1 MGPKWMNKSAKI
13 KSAEEILE
21 SKRGGMDYR
30 VPTLDG
36 DYKLGLSSLT
46 RIAKMALGY
55 RVQFPL
61 AIAAVIIAAMFQLYI
76 PRFLGEAV
84 DHATGLLGGA
94 QASGSAAEEALWTAA
109 MFLIGASILRG
120 LFTMLH
126 NYLGESLGQQIAY
139 QLRLAYFEKL
149 QRLSFSY
156 HDKVHSGDL
165 MTRGMLDI
173 EGVRRFIEH
182 GILRPILLL
191 MLVGAG
197 GYLYMGA
204 DLVLGLLSLSFVPFA
219 LWRASVFRLKSRALW
234 RQLQERLS
242 LLTRVMEENLGGIR
256 VVRAFAAQNFEIQK
270 FDESSEKALAIAI
283 ERVGVRY
290 ANTSIMTF
298 AYFLAMG
305 LVLWVG
311 GLKVMDGEVTVG
323 ELTQFLAFMTVLQMP
338 IRQTGM
344 VINGIARASV
354 SGVRLFE
361 ILDIEPAVQDNSDA
375 EELQI
380 GEGVLRF
387 ENVSFS
393 YMETS
398 AETAEHYP
406 DDATIKDINFEV
418 KAGSTVGIVGP
429 PGSGKST
436 IAHLIPRFYDVT
448 SGKITIDGQ
457 DIRDVTLDSLRAA
470 VGVVQ
475 QDTFLFTSEIDANVA
490 YGEPWAERERVVSAT
505 EASQLHAYI
514 ENLPEG
520 YDTIVGERGVSL
532 SGGQRQR
539 LSIARSVMLSPQFMV
554 FDDSTAAIDAA
565 TEQRIRVALKEVTKE
580 RATIIISHRL
590 SSLMHAD
597 EILFLDEGSI
607 VERGNHDSLIE
618 LGGRYKALY
627 DLQSGQVSE
636 DVDG

>member
-1 MGPKWMNKSAKI
+1 MNKSAKI

>member
-1 MGPKWMNKSAKI
+1 MNKSANI
-13 KSAEEILE
+13 KTADDILE
-21 SKRGGMDYR
+21 SQRGGMDYK

-36 DYKLGLSSLT
+36 DYRKGIGSLS
-46 RIAKMALGY
+46 RIARMAMRY
-55 RVQFPL
+55 RVQFPI
-61 AIAAVIIAAMFQLYI
+61 AVIAVVIAAIFQLYI
-76 PRFLGEAV
+76 PRFLGQAV

-94 QASGSAAEEALWTAA
+94 KASQGAAEDALWAA
-109 MFLIGASILRG
+109 AGLLIGAAILRG

-126 NYLGESLGQQIAY
+126 NYLGEAIGQRTAY
-139 QLRLAYFEKL
+139 ELRLAYFEKL

-156 HDKVHSGDL
+156 HDHVHSGDL

-173 EGVRRFIEH
+173 EGVRRFVEH
-182 GILRPILLL
+182 GILRPILLV
-191 MLVGAG
+191 MLVVGGA
-197 GYLYMGA
+197 YIYMGS

-234 RQLQERLS
+234 RILQERLS
-242 LLTRVMEENLGGIR
+242 HLTRIMEENLGGIR
-256 VVRAFAAQNFEIQK
+256 VVRAFAGQDFEIQK
-270 FDESSEKALAIAI
+270 FDESSAKALAVAI
-283 ERVGVRY
+283 QRVGVRY
-290 ANTSIMTF
+290 ANTSIMTY

-311 GLKVMDGEVTVG
+311 GQKVLDGEVTVG

-361 ILDIEPAVQDNSDA
+361 ILDIEPAVQDRPDA
-375 EELQI
+375 QNLEI
-380 GEGVLRF
+380 KDGVLRF
-387 ENVSFS
+387 ENVAFS
-393 YMETS
+393 YAGTPEND
-398 AETAEHYP
+398 P
-406 DDATIKDINFEV
+406 GDVTIKEINFEV
-418 KAGSTVGIVGP
+418 RAGQTVGIVGP

-448 SGKITIDGQ
+448 SGRITIDGQ

-490 YGEPWAERERVVSAT
+490 YGEPWAEQERVVSAT
-505 EASQLHAYI
+505 ESAQLHAYI
-514 ENLPEG
+514 ENLPQG

-539 LSIARSVMLSPQFMV
+539 LSIARSVMLTPQFMV

-580 RATIIISHRL
+580 RATIVISHRL

-607 VERGNHDSLIE
+607 VERGDHDSL
-618 LGGRYKALY
+618 LAQNGRYRALY
-627 DLQSGQVSE
+627 DLQAGLTENSGE
-636 DVDG
+636 AADG

>member
-1 MGPKWMNKSAKI
+1 MNKSAKI

-393 YMETS
+393 YTETS

-406 DDATIKDINFEV
+406 GDATIKDINFEV